1 MEDEA
6 AAALQ
11 VDNLDR
17 VTFHGF
23 IKANVAALSLDLFP
37 DENREHIVDTDS
49 LRVETLRL
57 KHVSKL
63 FKKHELSQAERKG
76 LLKSEAGLVEALL
89 AIVETQDSIKRPNLR
104 IEVVKDVGLSNGILS
119 SS

>member
-17 VTFHGF
+17 VTFYGF
-23 IKANVAALSLDLFP
+23 IKADVAALSLDLFP

-76 LLKSEAGLVEALL
+76 LLQSEAGLVEALL
-89 AIVETQDSIKRPNLR
+89 AIVETQDGIKRPNLR

>member
-1 MEDEA
+1 M
-6 AAALQ
+6 
-11 VDNLDR
+11 
-17 VTFHGF
+17 
-23 IKANVAALSLDLFP
+23 SLDLFP
-37 DENREHIVDTDS
+37 DEHREHVVDADG
-49 LRVETLRL
+49 LGIETLRL

-89 AIVETQDSIKRPNLR
+89 AIVETQDGVKSPNLR